1 MTAAPPAA
9 APAPGPVPVVS
20 VVIPAH
26 DAAAFL
32 GECLDSVTAQ
42 AGGWVREV
50 IVVDDGSS
58 DATADVARAHAG
70 VRLIRL
76 PANGGPGAARN
87 AGIAAAQ
94 GEWVAFLD
102 ADDLWP
108 PDALASALA
117 VLQRDAGAA
126 LVFGDCRQFDAGGPQ
141 ARTLFE
147 DGGFG
152 AAAWGDGARVPQAHA
167 RLLAA
172 NFITTGSVVARRAVL
187 QALGGFDEGLR
198 RVEDLDLWLRIAH
211 AHPIA
216 WRPQVA
222 LLRRRHAANVSRDAD
237 AMSLAW
243 LEVLE
248 RERRRH
254 APLAPA
260 LAATLARQRAG
271 ERLLLAQ
278 RALARGDAAQAA
290 AQARQALADGAR
302 WRAAATIVQA
312 GLLRLG
318 WRR

>member
-1 MTAAPPAA
+1 MAACADPMQPPQ
-9 APAPGPVPVVS
+9 VS
-20 VVIPAH
+20 VVVPAH
-26 DAAAFL
+26 DAAAYL
-32 GECLDSVTAQ
+32 GACLDSVATQ
-42 AGGWVREV
+42 RGGLALEL
-50 IVVDDGSS
+50 IVVDDGSH
-58 DATADVARAHAG
+58 DATAAIAQARAG
-70 VRLIRL
+70 VRCLRQPQRG
-76 PANGGPGAARN
+76 PAAARN
-87 AGIAAAQ
+87 AGIAAARAPL
-94 GEWVAFLD
+94 VAFLD

-126 LVFGDCRQFDAGGPQ
+126 LAFGDCRQFDAGGPQ

-147 DGGFG
+147 DGGYG
-152 AAAWGDGARVPQAHA
+152 AAAWGEGGRVPQAHA

-260 LAATLARQRAG
+260 LAATLARQRAA